1 MKQKLKAT
9 SQKTDEQC
17 KEKSLKEGLLTKG
30 T

>member
-9 SQKTDEQC
+9 SQKTDEQY